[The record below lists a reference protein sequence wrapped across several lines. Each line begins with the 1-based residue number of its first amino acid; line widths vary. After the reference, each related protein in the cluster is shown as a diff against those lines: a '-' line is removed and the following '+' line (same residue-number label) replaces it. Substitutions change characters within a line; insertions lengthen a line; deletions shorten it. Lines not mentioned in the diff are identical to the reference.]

1 MVHLASYNKHM
12 NNSFNDRIASLNIEE
27 TMHMYITGK
36 QKGDGGEIRISSY
49 SSLNNIVDFI

>member
-1 MVHLASYNKHM
+1 M